1 MLQRQLAGP
10 LEGVGGLFAM
20 SVDAA
25 RFTVRGP
32 FQWREF
38 LDQSWFVARVS
49 MAPTLLVAIPFTVL
63 VSFTLNILL
72 RELGA
77 ADLSGAGA
85 AFGAVTQVGP
95 MVTVLIVAGA
105 GATAMCADLG
115 SRTVR
120 EEIDAMEVL
129 GINPVQRLVVPRVL
143 AMILVAVLLNGLV
156 AVVGIGGGYFFNVIV
171 QDGTPGAYL
180 ASFGALAQL
189 PDLWIST
196 IKAAIFGVL
205 AGVIAAYKGLNPKGG
220 PKGVGDAVNQSVVIT
235 FLLLFLANLIITAVY
250 LQIVPPKGS

>member
-25 RFTVRGP
+25 RFVVRGP

-129 GINPVQRLVVPRVL
+129 GINPIQRLVTPRML
-143 AMILVAVLLNGLV
+143 ASGLV
-156 AVVGIGGGYFFNVIV
+156 ALLLNSVVVIIGILGGYLFSVFVQDVNPGAFAAGITLLTGIPEVVISCVKAALFGLIAGLVACYRGLTVSGGG
-171 QDGTPGAYL
+171 A
-180 ASFGALAQL
+180 
-189 PDLWIST
+189 
-196 IKAAIFGVL
+196 KA
-205 AGVIAAYKGLNPKGG
+205 
-220 PKGVGDAVNQSVVIT
+220 VGNAVNETVVYA
-235 FLLLFLANLIITAVY
+235 FMALFVVNVVVTAIGI
-250 LQIVPPKGS
+250 QMTTR